1 MLICYILILFH
12 TRIEKKW
19 SGHQFLHTHAVMMD
33 ADLVATSQDFFIALS
48 KVYLFIYFFIY
59 FESTFKSIF
68 GTPSNVRMSLNTLYP
83 W

>member
-48 KVYLFIYFFIY
+48 KVYLFIYL
-59 FESTFKSIF
+59 SILKV
-68 GTPSNVRMSLNTLYP
+68 PLKAYLAQHQMLE
-83 W
+83 WA

>member
-19 SGHQFLHTHAVMMD
+19 SGHQFLYTHAVMMD

-48 KVYLFIYFFIY
+48 KVYLFIYLFILKVPLKAY
-59 FESTFKSIF
+59 LAHHQMLE
-68 GTPSNVRMSLNTLYP
+68 
-83 W
+83 WA